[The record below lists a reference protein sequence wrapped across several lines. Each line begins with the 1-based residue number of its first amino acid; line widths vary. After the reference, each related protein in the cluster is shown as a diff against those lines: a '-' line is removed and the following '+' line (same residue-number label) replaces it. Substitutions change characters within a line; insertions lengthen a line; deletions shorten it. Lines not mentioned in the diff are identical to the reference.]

1 MVKTCSY
8 NPGDYVVYPTHGVGK
23 ISSIGKYVVAGQEI
37 DCIFVDYD
45 KEHMSLKVPLSA
57 VESSGL
63 RKLSSEK
70 TMTAALTTLKGKP
83 KSKRMV
89 WPRRAQEYNAK
100 INSGNLVSVAEVVR
114 DLYRSSEQSEQSHSE
129 RLVYEAALD
138 RLVSEYAAMA
148 KIDAKDATDRIVK
161 IIHSDV

>member
-1 MVKTCSY
+1 MVKTCTY

-23 ISSIGKYVVAGQEI
+23 ISSIGKYTVAGQEI

-63 RKLSSEK
+63 RKLSNEATLS
-70 TMTAALTTLKGKP
+70 AALTTLKGKP

-114 DLYRSSEQSEQSHSE
+114 DLHRSPEKAEQSHSE

-138 RLVSEYAAMA
+138 RLVTEYAAMQ
-148 KIDAKDATDRIVK
+148 KIDTKDATEK
-161 IIHSDV
+161 IIKLIHSDM